1 MPECL
6 PYILF
11 FFYLFSMI
19 IYAQMY
25 YFLYKFLKENVYSKM
40 FFFSQIFTR
49 ENVFIKYFQY
59 VQKVFSQKGTYV

>member
-1 MPECL
+1 
-6 PYILF
+6 
-11 FFYLFSMI
+11 
-19 IYAQMY
+19 MY
-25 YFLYKFLKENVYSKM
+25 YFLYKFLKENVYSNM

>member
-1 MPECL
+1 
-6 PYILF
+6 
-11 FFYLFSMI
+11 MI